1 MDAER
6 YRARTRS
13 VPQRLT
19 AVAWLSIIAAAGC
32 KDSSWTPMGS
42 AEVVLSEIKLSGAA
56 TVSKRIDSD
65 ESFGRSVTAGIATG
79 DSLWLQVAEKLSPA
93 SAAGEAT
100 MSIALASALTRAP
113 QRVLAL
119 VGNKYPVEEVCGIP
133 FLKGDSA
140 FVTTYHDEAIAA
152 LAHVA
157 TPSLSATR
165 AACHAALDDSRE
177 RRLERIN
184 PSYVVK
190 NKPVAPPRRART
202 KTVKPPVAR
211 KDTTVTPKD
220 TSSSR

>member
-1 MDAER
+1 
-6 YRARTRS
+6 
-13 VPQRLT
+13 
-19 AVAWLSIIAAAGC
+19 
-32 KDSSWTPMGS
+32 MGS
-42 AEVVLSEIKLSGAA
+42 AELVLSEIKLSGAVA
-56 TVSKRIDSD
+56 VSKRIDSD

-79 DSLWLQVAEKLSPA
+79 DSLWLRVAEEISPA
-93 SAAGEAT
+93 SAAAEAT

-113 QRVLAL
+113 ERVLSL

-140 FVTTYHDEAIAA
+140 FVATYHDEAIAA
-152 LAHVA
+152 LARVT
-157 TPSLSATR
+157 TPSLSATG
-165 AACHAALDDSRE
+165 AACRAALDDSRE

-184 PSYVVK
+184 PSYIVK
-190 NKPVAPPRRART
+190 NKPVAPPRRVRK

>member
-13 VPQRLT
+13 VPRRLT
-19 AVAWLSIIAAAGC
+19 AAAWLSIIAAAGC

-79 DSLWLQVAEKLSPA
+79 DSLWLQVADKLSPP
-93 SAAGEAT
+93 SAAAEAT

-113 QRVLAL
+113 ERVLTL

-140 FVTTYHDEAIAA
+140 FVVTYHDEAIAA
-152 LAHVA
+152 LTRVT

-184 PSYVVK
+184 PAYIVK
-190 NKPVAPPRRART
+190 NKPVAPPRRARKT
-202 KTVKPPVAR
+202 TVKPAVPR

>member
-1 MDAER
+1 
-6 YRARTRS
+6 
-13 VPQRLT
+13 
-19 AVAWLSIIAAAGC
+19 
-32 KDSSWTPMGS
+32 MGS

-79 DSLWLQVAEKLSPA
+79 DSLWLQVADRLSPA

-113 QRVLAL
+113 ERVLAL

-140 FVTTYHDEAIAA
+140 FVSTYHHEAIAA
-152 LAHVA
+152 LARVT

-165 AACHAALDDSRE
+165 AACHSALDDSRE

-190 NKPVAPPRRART
+190 NKPVASPGRARA

>member
-1 MDAER
+1 
-6 YRARTRS
+6 
-13 VPQRLT
+13 
-19 AVAWLSIIAAAGC
+19 
-32 KDSSWTPMGS
+32 MGS
-42 AEVVLSEIKLSGAA
+42 AEVVLSEIKLSGAGA
-56 TVSKRIDSD
+56 VSKRIDSD
-65 ESFGRSVTAGIATG
+65 ESFGRSVTAGVATG

-93 SAAGEAT
+93 SAAAEAT

-113 QRVLAL
+113 ERVLAL

-140 FVTTYHDEAIAA
+140 FVATYHDEAIAA
-152 LAHVA
+152 LARVT

-165 AACHAALDDSRE
+165 AACHAVLDDSRE

-184 PSYVVK
+184 PTYIVK
-190 NKPVAPPRRART
+190 NKPAAPPRRT
-202 KTVKPPVAR
+202 PKKTVKPPAAL

>member
-13 VPQRLT
+13 VPSRLT
-19 AVAWLSIIAAAGC
+19 AVVWLSIIAATGC

-42 AEVVLSEIKLSGAA
+42 ADVVLSEIKLSGAPA
-56 TVSKRIDSD
+56 VSKRIDSD
-65 ESFGRSVTAGIATG
+65 ESFGRSVTAGVATG
-79 DSLWLQVAEKLSPA
+79 DSLWLQVADKISPA
-93 SAAGEAT
+93 SAAAEAT
-100 MSIALASALTRAP
+100 MSIALASALTHAP
-113 QRVLAL
+113 GPVLAL

-140 FVTTYHDEAIAA
+140 FVVTYHDEALAA
-152 LAHVA
+152 LARV
-157 TPSLSATR
+157 TSPSLSATR
-165 AACHAALDDSRE
+165 AACQVALDDSRE

-190 NKPVAPPRRART
+190 NKPVAPPRRAR
-202 KTVKPPVAR
+202 KKAVKPAAPSR
-211 KDTTVTPKD
+211 DTTVTPKD

>member
-13 VPQRLT
+13 VPQRLI
-19 AVAWLSIIAAAGC
+19 AAAWLFIIAAAGC

-42 AEVVLSEIKLSGAA
+42 AEVVLSEIRLSGAA
-56 TVSKRIDSD
+56 AVSKRIDSD
-65 ESFGRSVTAGIATG
+65 ESFGRSVTAGVATG
-79 DSLWLQVAEKLSPA
+79 DSLWLQVADKLSPA
-93 SAAGEAT
+93 SAAAEAT
-100 MSIALASALTRAP
+100 MSIALATALTRAP
-113 QRVLAL
+113 ERVLAL

-140 FVTTYHDEAIAA
+140 FVATYHDEAIAA
-152 LAHVA
+152 IARVT

-165 AACHAALDDSRE
+165 AACQSALDDSRE

-184 PSYVVK
+184 PSYIVK
-190 NKPVAPPRRART
+190 NEPIAPPRRAR
-202 KTVKPPVAR
+202 KAPVKPAVPR